1 MADQA
6 FDLDRIGGRRALRG
20 LISEILAAG
29 EDALRLYSG
38 GAAARVQAKP
48 DRSPVTEADRA
59 VEERLRAYL
68 SKHFPMAGFL
78 GEETGRAESRDGMRF
93 VVDPIDG
100 TRAFIRGLDTWSILV
115 GLEAGRASPSGD
127 ARASDAEPVVG
138 IAYMPAA
145 EELYVG
151 VLGDGADV
159 NGRPLHVSAVQSLDA
174 ALVCHGQ
181 LQQFTDAQL
190 GPLLARLGERIYTC
204 RGLADFDGYRQ
215 VLHGRADAMVDPGV
229 KPYDVCPAYVLV
241 REAGG
246 RFTSMS
252 GEATIH
258 GGSGLASN
266 GLVHDALLD
275 VIGARG

>member
-6 FDLDRIGGRRALRG
+6 FDLDRIGGPRALRD
-20 LISEILAAG
+20 LISEVLAAG
-29 EDALRLYSG
+29 ADAMRLYTG

-59 VEERLRAYL
+59 VEERLRAFL
-68 SKHFPMAGFL
+68 SKRFPMAGFL

-93 VVDPIDG
+93 IVDPIDG
-100 TRAFIRGLDTWSILV
+100 TRAFIRGLPTWSVLV
-115 GLEAGRASPSGD
+115 GLEADG
-127 ARASDAEPVVG
+127 EPVVG

-151 VLGDGADV
+151 VRGGGADC
-159 NGRPLHVSAVQSLDA
+159 NGRPLQVSAVRTLDA
-174 ALVCHGQ
+174 ALVCHGS
-181 LQQFTDAQL
+181 LQQFTDEKL
-190 GPLLARLGERIYTC
+190 VPLLGRLGEDVYTC

-215 VLHGRADAMVDPGV
+215 VLHGRADAMIDPSI
-229 KPYDVCPAYVLV
+229 KPYDVCPAAVLV

-246 RFTSMS
+246 RFSSMA
-252 GEATIH
+252 GDATIH

-266 GLVHDALLD
+266 GHVHDALLRL
-275 VIGARG
+275 IAG